1 VVPEAKRFAIAT
13 KADDAK
19 VPEHLWD
26 LRALRLDGTL
36 NTQEGNT
43 LTLLRKVMLQCWR
56 RITTSSLLVYLD
68 FEKFTQEIVK

>member
-26 LRALRLDGTL
+26 LRELRLDGTL
-36 NTQEGNT
+36 NTQEGNA
-43 LTLLRKVMLQCWR
+43 LTLLRKVMLQRWR
-56 RITTSSLLVYLD
+56 RITTTSLLVYLD
-68 FEKFTQEIVK
+68 FEKVTQEIIK